1 MTPLYQLK
9 DTILELESVY
19 MEPLLKYDQEHT
31 IPKFRANP
39 CLDDGGDHID
49 IWYCC
54 SFVELAEYIDWFEK
68 TQLPF
73 GFKNDDFNCFPS
85 KNWSY
90 MNLSKRYETQN
101 DQVVQEMACSDSDC
115 KHCTIL

>member
-1 MTPLYQLK
+1 
-9 DTILELESVY
+9 

-39 CLDDGGDHID
+39 CPRDGGDHID

-73 GFKNDDFNCFPS
+73 GFKNDDFNCLSS

-90 MNLSKRYETQN
+90 MHLSKRYELQN
-101 DQVVQEMACSDSDC
+101 DLSSVSFLNTKYNSTADFWSA
-115 KHCTIL
+115 KHVCLQ